1 MLDFNTPFFR
11 SIVLLAFLTFY
22 LDSCTDLS
30 TPSIDT
36 TPKGL
41 SGQILDTEGNPI
53 DGAKIFCLYYLTHI
67 PAEPVQT
74 LKITFLSTQDGSFDF
89 KLFQNFPNPFSNSS
103 FLRFSLPQECTV
115 FLRIRT
121 KNSQASVYQY
131 TDILPYGLYQRYLEN
146 LVDSLNL
153 KNGVYRYSLQ
163 AQGVNGISYFSQKD
177 LLIVSNL
184 GSPNAI
190 SNDRGE
196 YFFDYGQAFVGDSVM
211 VTQNDTMDNTYTIIL
226 DNHINL
232 LIEKETYILKIIT
245 VELYPDVLLNQD
257 IVLLKE
263 NTL

>member
-1 MLDFNTPFFR
+1 MFTLNTHFYRYIVLIVFLPFFL
-11 SIVLLAFLTFY
+11 I
-22 LDSCTDLS
+22 SCSDLS
-30 TPSIDT
+30 APPIDT

-41 SGQILDTEGNPI
+41 SGQIMDVEGNPI
-53 DGAKIFCLYYLTHI
+53 DEAKIFCLYYLTYI
-67 PAEPVQT
+67 PAEPVQA
-74 LKITFLSTQDGSFDF
+74 LKINRSSTQDGSFDF
-89 KLFQNFPNPFSNSS
+89 RLFQNFPNPFSNSS

-121 KNSQASVYQY
+121 KNSATTVYQY

-153 KNGVYRYSLQ
+153 KNCLYRYSLQ
-163 AQGVNGISYFSQKD
+163 AQGVNGTSYFSQKD

-211 VTQNDTMDNTYTIIL
+211 VTQNDIMDNMYKVIL
-226 DNHINL
+226 DNQVNL
-232 LIEKETYILKIIT
+232 LIEKETYISKIIT
-245 VELYPDVLLNQD
+245 VELYPDVLVNQD

-263 NTL
+263 NML